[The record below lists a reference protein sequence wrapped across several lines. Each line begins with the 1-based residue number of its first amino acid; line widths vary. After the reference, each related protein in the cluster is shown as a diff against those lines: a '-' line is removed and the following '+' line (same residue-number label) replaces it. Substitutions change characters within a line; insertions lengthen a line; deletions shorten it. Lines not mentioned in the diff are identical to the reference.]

1 MNYSPSSVLL
11 LCVYTLYNLFDIPL
25 AHPCLY
31 YYLLSPQYTALHIS
45 CLFFF
50 NFSSYFIYIY
60 VYSLVLQI
68 LHCPLNG
75 PDLTYISLL
84 IISCIIEYVTNKKPW
99 ILENLEPGR
108 LLLEPFCFSCAFRD
122 DILHTLVVT
131 SGYWLL
137 LTAAHW
143 IFYLFRTI
151 LCKP

>member
-1 MNYSPSSVLL
+1 MYIPGTTCLH
-11 LCVYTLYNLFDIPL
+11 IPL

-50 NFSSYFIYIY
+50 NCSSYFTYIY

-68 LHCPLNG
+68 LHCPLSG
-75 PDLTYISLL
+75 PDLTYISLP
-84 IISCIIEYVTNKKPW
+84 IISCIIEYVTNKTLNPWKPW
-99 ILENLEPGR
+99 TRSSAAGA
-108 LLLEPFCFSCAFRD
+108 LLLQGSTCCAFRD

-143 IFYLFRTI
+143 IFSLFWTI